1 MIARKIRI
9 IVLLFCFCFCWMSYQ
24 VMAAST
30 SDAVEP
36 IIPENEC
43 SLTVSYCC
51 GGTAFS
57 NIQVKLYRI
66 AEVSADFRYTP
77 VQPFEASGLSLDGI
91 RTAGEWNVVRST
103 LEAHILAYSIAPD
116 FTSVTNED
124 GQVRFESLKTG
135 MYLAIVNQVE
145 QDDLYY
151 HFDSALIA
159 LPGLGQDGRWQYQ
172 VSVNAKG
179 EFLPP
184 IDSDETVELKVLK
197 LWRGDEGRNDRP
209 KSIEVEIFCDGS
221 SYKTVI
227 LSEENH
233 WAYSWSAMDDGSS
246 WTVVERN
253 VPQGYTMTVEE
264 RESTFVLTNTWIPT
278 DPEDPGEPPQTGDT
292 SNVLLYVLL
301 MVVSGSMLIILGVT
315 GKKSRL

>member
-1 MIARKIRI
+1 MINRKLGI
-9 IVLLFCFCFCWMSYQ
+9 IVLLLCLCLHLLPYQ

-43 SLTVSYCC
+43 SLTVSYCY
-51 GGTAFS
+51 GETAFS
-57 NIQVKLYRI
+57 GIQVKLYRI
-66 AEVSADFRYTP
+66 AEVSADFRYTLA
-77 VQPFEASGLSLDGI
+77 QNFAASGLILDGI
-91 RTAGEWNVVRST
+91 RTTGEWDVVRST
-103 LEAHILAYSIAPD
+103 LEAHILAYNIAPE

-124 GQVRFESLKTG
+124 GQVSFESLKTG

-145 QDDLYY
+145 QDDLHYR
-151 HFDSALIA
+151 FDSALIA
-159 LPGLGQDGRWQYQ
+159 LPGIEQDGRWQYQ

-179 EFLPP
+179 EVLPP
-184 IDSDETVELKVLK
+184 VDPDEEIGLKVLK

-233 WAYSWSAMDDGSS
+233 WAYSWSAMDNGSS

-253 VPQGYTMTVEE
+253 IPQGYTMTVEE
-264 RESTFVLTNTWIPT
+264 RQSTFVLTNTWTPT
-278 DPEDPGEPPQTGDT
+278 YPDDPGKPPQTGDT
-292 SNVLLYVLL
+292 SNILLYVLL
-301 MVVSGSMLIILGVT
+301 MIGSGSMLIILGVT

>member
-1 MIARKIRI
+1 MINRKRGI
-9 IVLLFCFCFCWMSYQ
+9 IVFLLCFCLHLLPYH

-43 SLTVSYCC
+43 SLTVSYCY
-51 GGTAFS
+51 GETAFS
-57 NIQVKLYRI
+57 GIQVKLYRI
-66 AEVSADFRYTP
+66 AEVSADFRYTLA
-77 VQPFEASGLSLDGI
+77 QNFAASGLILDGI
-91 RTAGEWNVVRST
+91 RTTGEWDVVRST
-103 LEAHILAYSIAPD
+103 LEAHILAYNIAPE

-124 GQVRFESLKTG
+124 GQVSFESLKTG

-145 QDDLYY
+145 QDDLHYQ
-151 HFDSALIA
+151 FDSALIA
-159 LPGLGQDGRWQYQ
+159 LPGIEQDGRWQYQ

-179 EFLPP
+179 EVLPP
-184 IDSDETVELKVLK
+184 VDPDEEVGLKVLK

-233 WAYSWSAMDDGSS
+233 WAYSWSAMDNGSS

-253 VPQGYTMTVEE
+253 IPQGYTMTVEE
-264 RESTFVLTNTWIPT
+264 RQSTFVLTNTWTPT
-278 DPEDPGEPPQTGDT
+278 YPDDPGKPPQTGDT
-292 SNVLLYVLL
+292 SNILLYVLL
-301 MVVSGSMLIILGVT
+301 MIGSGSMLIILGVT